1 VDHGVDPQ
9 TWLAER
15 DGQGGSFESESGSP
29 AAPAPAGSKKKAAKS
44 APAHPA
50 ELRNEAPGYGPA
62 AASASAPAED
72 PWASSGSGFSAEY
85 GTGEFGSS
93 SEFSGPDF
101 GPQRDFGAPSDFG
114 TANFSAVPYADVD
127 HGASEPDST
136 DHDDGRGA
144 SQLPRSYGGPPSQPK
159 GLAAKAAMSKVTSSL
174 SGLGRGKLA
183 KRPSF
188 LRPGYQDAGT
198 PEQVGYQDAEF
209 QDPEFPEAAGHDG
222 AYRESEYTQPSY
234 PPEYTQPSYPPEY
247 TQPSY
252 PPEYPQPAYQH
263 NGGSTPA
270 ATATTALVSKA
281 SIRRRPK
288 ASGLQAADPQ
298 TAAGT
303 RRAQLVLSRIE
314 PWSVMKFSFLISL
327 VGFVILFVAVA
338 ALYYLLQ
345 KLGVFTTIESTVAQ
359 VTSSK
364 TSAGT
369 NAASWFAAKRVLGYT
384 MAVAGINVFIITALA
399 TVGAVIYNLVTH
411 LAGGIE
417 VTLRETD

>member
-1 VDHGVDPQ
+1 MDHGVDPQ

-15 DGQGGSFESESGSP
+15 DGQGGSFESESGGP
-29 AAPAPAGSKKKAAKS
+29 AAPAPAGSRKKAAKS
-44 APAHPA
+44 APGQPA

-72 PWASSGSGFSAEY
+72 PWASSGSGFSTEY
-85 GTGEFGSS
+85 GTEEFGSS
-93 SEFSGPDF
+93 SGFSGPDF
-101 GPQRDFGAPSDFG
+101 RPQPDFGAPSDFG

-127 HGASEPDST
+127 HGAPEPDST
-136 DHDDGRGA
+136 DHDSGRGA

-159 GLAAKAAMSKVTSSL
+159 GLAAKAAMSKLTASL
-174 SGLGRGKLA
+174 SGLNRGKLA

-188 LRPGYQDAGT
+188 LRSGYQDTGT
-198 PEQVGYQDAEF
+198 PEQAGYQDAEF
-209 QDPEFPEAAGHDG
+209 QDPEFPDSAGHDG
-222 AYRESEYTQPSY
+222 AYRESGYTQPSY
-234 PPEYTQPSYPPEY
+234 PPEYQ
-247 TQPSY
+247 
-252 PPEYPQPAYQH
+252 QPAYQH

-281 SIRRRPK
+281 SIRRRPR

-327 VGFVILFVAVA
+327 VGFVIVFVAVA

-345 KLGVFTTIESTVAQ
+345 KLGVFTTIESTVSQ

-364 TSAGT
+364 TSAGA

-384 MAVAGINVFIITALA
+384 MLVAGINVFIITALA